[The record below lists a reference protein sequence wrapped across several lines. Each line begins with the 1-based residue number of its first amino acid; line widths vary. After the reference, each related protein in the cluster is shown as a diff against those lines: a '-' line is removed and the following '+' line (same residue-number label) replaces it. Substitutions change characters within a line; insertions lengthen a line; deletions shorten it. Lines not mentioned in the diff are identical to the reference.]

1 MLAIFFN
8 VAVPHILYW
17 RREKGPPAGK
27 KNVIFIDDLNMPK
40 KASSVLC
47 SKSDPC
53 KASLSQE
60 YYGAQPPIELIRQ
73 WMDYNGWYNRK
84 AGRQRASQTR
94 FWQVSEELKM
104 QEIIAPTS
112 APAEF

>member
-1 MLAIFFN
+1 
-8 VAVPHILYW
+8 
-17 RREKGPPAGK
+17 
-27 KNVIFIDDLNMPK
+27 MPK

-112 APAEF
+112 APAAFDVCPAIMTVPRISSTCLPWAPLVVAEPKSPGA